1 MTSLKEGD
9 KAPNFSVLNQD
20 DKLLTLDTYKGKK
33 LILYFYPKDST
44 PGCTAE
50 SCNLR
55 DNYSEL
61 LDLGYDVLGKSLKD
75 SMREA
80 FLSFFEK
87 IDHTRVEPYPVLA
100 RWRDDIHLTIASIA
114 DFQPHVT
121 SGSVEYTILAR
132 TDTTIFVRTTGYDGL
147 GWFILLKQEN

>member
-9 KAPNFSVLNQD
+9 KAPNFSALNQD

-44 PGCTAE
+44 PGCTTE

-61 LDLGYDVLGKSLKD
+61 LDLGYEVLGVSADNSISHKKFITNNELP
-75 SMREA
+75 
-80 FLSFFEK
+80 FHLLSDTEK
-87 IDHTRVEPYPVLA
+87 EVINAYDVWGPKKFMGKVYEG
-100 RWRDDIHLTIASIA
+100 IH
-114 DFQPHVT
+114 
-121 SGSVEYTILAR
+121 
-132 TDTTIFVRTTGYDGL
+132 RTTFVIDENGL
-147 GWFILLKQEN
+147 IERIFTKVNTKEHTAQILETYK

>member
-1 MTSLKEGD
+1 MLFLSFFCSFVKLKNSKMTSLKEGD

-61 LDLGYDVLGKSLKD
+61 LDLGYDVLGVSADNSTSHKKFIAKNELPFHLLSP
-75 SMREA
+75 
-80 FLSFFEK
+80 FLF
-87 IDHTRVEPYPVLA
+87 
-100 RWRDDIHLTIASIA
+100 
-114 DFQPHVT
+114 
-121 SGSVEYTILAR
+121 
-132 TDTTIFVRTTGYDGL
+132 TGPKT
-147 GWFILLKQEN
+147 FILSSSLLFFRWTNIKLTTKTDNSIVFIILISKTIP